1 MGSWFRHFLK
11 MFVLNR
17 RHKDFVGPGLVTIL
31 CGFRIFLKNF
41 VLSNAHSEGSLR
53 VPSLLND
60 IIPKWNAVWERPVTL
75 LTDDLTKLRGSKF
88 KSS

>member
-1 MGSWFRHFLK
+1 